1 VTNGDT
7 KVIYVLDIFHIMET
21 ILGHERISNFTVEEA
36 LKLVQD
42 TAALLEGN
50 VTASQY
56 KRTWNLG

>member
-21 ILGHERISNFTVEEA
+21 ILGHERVSSFTVEEA

-42 TAALLEGN
+42 TAALLEGK
-50 VTASQY
+50 VTAGQY
-56 KRTWNLG
+56 KKTWNLE